1 MIFMVFTLALFFV
14 LTSFY
19 IWKKSQI
26 FFLVYFVLFAY
37 TVPTQL
43 GYILYP
49 EKLSEKLSIVSYY
62 QYYVE
67 KAFILYWIYVFLS
80 FITIFLIF
88 VLLYDKKYRTTF
100 KLQTKSLLKKDRNIL
115 YIILICFYEFV
126 LIFFL
131 AKNYESL
138 SYFNQ
143 AILKE
148 NKMWFYLFSF
158 NGVVLLSIFCKLHME
173 HKRFT
178 KRFYSVV
185 FFVSLS
191 IFLMTAIKFGQRGEV
206 VLTLLG
212 FVTLLWYLFR
222 DRIRLRRLKLK
233 YILIILGIGFIG
245 IAFSQGVRM
254 TRGHDVSTATVFA
267 VSKSLKT
274 YLSLFS
280 LKKLIFQDW
289 VFPSL
294 TLMTSIQ
301 HNIVF
306 PGKVIESNL
315 TCLVPFISHTSLGE
329 ILSRII
335 EPEGVVGY
343 GYYILTE
350 GYNLMG
356 FAGFLYSA
364 FIFVFSLRLFESFF
378 ASTNDKLFN
387 SYMFGIMGFLAITI
401 VRSGQ
406 SMIFLKALY
415 LYFAPAVIL
424 FMLMS
429 KKKIYVARLKRT
441 KRTNTE
447 QHCSE
452 KEKYLR

>member
-1 MIFMVFTLALFFV
+1 MILMTFTLALFFI

-26 FFLVYFVLFAY
+26 FFWLYFILFAY

-49 EKLSEKLSIVSYY
+49 EKLNIVSHY
-62 QYYVE
+62 QYFVE
-67 KAFILYWIYVFLS
+67 KTFVLYWIYIFLS
-80 FITIFLIF
+80 FVAIFLIF
-88 VLLYDKKYRTTF
+88 ALLYDKKYKTIFR
-100 KLQTKSLLKKDRNIL
+100 LETKALLKKTNNL
-115 YIILICFYEFV
+115 SYIIIILLYELV

-131 AKNYESL
+131 AKNYDSL

-148 NKMWFYLFSF
+148 NKIWFYLFSF
-158 NGVVLLSIFCKLHME
+158 NGIVLLSLFCKLCVE
-173 HKRFT
+173 HSKLI
-178 KRFYSVV
+178 KRFYSAI

-191 IFLMTAIKFGQRGEV
+191 IFLMTAIRSGQRSEV
-206 VLTLLG
+206 ATVLLG
-212 FVTLLWYLFR
+212 FAACLWYLYR
-222 DRIRLRRLKLK
+222 DKIRVRRLKLS
-233 YILIILGIGFIG
+233 YICIVLILGFMW

-254 TRGHDVSTATVFA
+254 TRGHDESAGAVFA
-267 VSKSLKT
+267 VSKNLKT

-315 TCLVPFISHTSLGE
+315 TCLVPFISHSSLGE

-335 EPEGVVGY
+335 EPEGISGY

-387 SYMFGIMGFLAITI
+387 SYMFGIIGFLAITI

-415 LYFAPAVIL
+415 LYFAPAIIL

-429 KKKIYVARLKRT
+429 KKKIYLVRLKRT

-447 QHCSE
+447 QPYE
-452 KEKYLR
+452 